1 MYRVV
6 TYGISNNPPSMFT
19 VVNDAF
25 TANFASVGKTKCR
38 GIFYGLDNRNLIFR
52 PRWII
57 REEISPVYAAEPF
70 GLLRKGV
77 EPSPSYGPCTNPRLV
92 STPAPQAFG
101 FPEPMPRP
109 RLVLFRGSGS
119 LHAWPAARRLSPFA
133 CCGAALRLLA
143 CRRAGCAV
151 PAFAGEPPAT
161 SRLGASEPCRLARTF
176 ASLGGGLLGHSICHS
191 REIGNPGDPVCHP
204 LLFPQCGFAFN
215 VYSSRAV
222 SFRQSFAGV
231 S

>member
-161 SRLGASEPCRLARTF
+161 SRLGASEPCRLARRRSPRAF
-176 ASLGGGLLGHSICHS
+176 YLSFPRNWESGGSGLPSFVIPAMRFRL
-191 REIGNPGDPVCHP
+191 
-204 LLFPQCGFAFN
+204 QCL
-215 VYSSRAV
+215 
-222 SFRQSFAGV
+222 Q
-231 S
+231 